1 MRVRTA
7 APFAVAVVLTGAA
20 VEVNAAPPA
29 KPKPIS
35 KTYQVQG
42 VPHPVPPTGPSCSS
56 APAGVSEVRE
66 TIKVAGPG
74 KLVVEVT
81 KFTGDWDIGLY
92 GGSGETLLAQGGGAD
107 AGNTETN
114 PKETL
119 TFKSKKAQTLYLDVC
134 NFAGTPTAEVKYT
147 YTYS

>member
-7 APFAVAVVLTGAA
+7 VPLAVAVVLASAA
-20 VEVNAAPPA
+20 LDASAAP
-29 KPKPIS
+29 KPKPIT
-35 KTYQVQG
+35 KTYDVTG
-42 VPHPVPPTGPSCSS
+42 VPHPNPPTGPSCSAS
-56 APAGVSEVRE
+56 PAGVSETRE
-66 TIKVAGPG
+66 TIKVTGPG

-107 AGNTETN
+107 AGNTETA

-119 TFKSKKAQTLYLDVC
+119 TYKSKKAQTLYLDVC
-134 NFAGTPTAEVKYT
+134 NFAGTPNATVKYV

>member
-7 APFAVAVVLTGAA
+7 APLAVAVVLTGAA

-29 KPKPIS
+29 KPKPIT

-42 VPHPVPPTGPSCSS
+42 IPHPIPPTGPSCSS
-56 APAGVSEVRE
+56 SPAGVSEVRE

-92 GGSGETLLAQGGGAD
+92 GAGDVLLAQGGGAD

-119 TFKSKKAQTLYLDVC
+119 TFKSKKAQTFFLDVC
-134 NFAGTPTAEVKYT
+134 NFLGTPTAEVKYT